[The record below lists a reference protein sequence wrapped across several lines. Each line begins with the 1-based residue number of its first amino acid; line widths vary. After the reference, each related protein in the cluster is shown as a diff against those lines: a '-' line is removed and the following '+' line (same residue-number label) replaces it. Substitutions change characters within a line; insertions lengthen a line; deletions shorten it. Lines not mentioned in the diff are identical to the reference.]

1 MTVIAAAHLPVG
13 HALPIH
19 AHLRDTGISDGGLH
33 GMGWNGAHWL
43 PIHAHIRKITLSGG
57 KIRPNQTADGERMQ
71 RKALHAEQQPE
82 SRTLYTGGTVLSRY
96 FCG

>member
-33 GMGWNGAHWL
+33 GMGWNGTHWL
-43 PIHAHIRKITLSGG
+43 PIHA
-57 KIRPNQTADGERMQ
+57 QT
-71 RKALHAEQQPE
+71 
-82 SRTLYTGGTVLSRY
+82 
-96 FCG
+96 